1 MHITNQQGLPQALV
15 NAVSND
21 GYSKGGA
28 DFSVTE
34 LLQPPQKVQLERRY
48 ADQLSEDAADRIWSL
63 IGQVAHGILERASHD
78 DIHAIPEQRLGIDIT
93 GHGGEP
99 IHISGAM
106 DRVLIV
112 NDQGSAILQDYKVTT
127 SYAVAIEG
135 GAKSE
140 WVHQLNF
147 YAAILR
153 THGYRVDDIQ
163 VVAIYR
169 DWSKLEAK
177 RRPQDYPQQQ
187 VQVLQVPVW
196 KSDTALNMLRKR
208 VILHHE
214 NAKLADDHLKPCSDK
229 ERWTKPGQVAV
240 YKAGNKR
247 AARVV
252 NTANEAIDWMR
263 WRGLIPQHHGDEE
276 ADLLAGK
283 TRVGYYLEFR
293 PPRYVRC
300 ESYCAA
306 AAVCQQ
312 WKQDQKTLEEAA

>member
-1 MHITNQQGLPQALV
+1 MHVTNEQGLPQALV
-15 NAVSND
+15 SAVTND
-21 GYSKGGA
+21 SYSKGGA

-48 ADQLSEDAADRIWSL
+48 DDQLSEDAADRMWAL
-63 IGQVAHGILERASHD
+63 IGQVAHGILERASSD
-78 DIHAIPEQRLGIDIT
+78 DIHAIPEQRLGINIT
-93 GHGGEP
+93 LHNDET
-99 IHISGAM
+99 IRVSGAM

-112 NDQGSAILQDYKVTT
+112 NDQGSAVLQDYKVTT
-127 SYAVAIEG
+127 SYGVAIEG
-135 GAKSE
+135 GAKNE

-153 THGYRVDDIQ
+153 HHGYRIDDIQ

-169 DWSKLEAK
+169 DWSKMEAK
-177 RRPQDYPQQQ
+177 RRPQEYPQHQ

-196 KSDTALNMLRKR
+196 GDDEAFNMLRKR
-208 VILHHE
+208 AILHHE
-214 NAKLADDHLKPCSDK
+214 NAKVMDAQLKPCTDE
-229 ERWTKPGQVAV
+229 ERWAKPGQVAV

-252 NTANEAIDWMR
+252 NTVQDAVDWMV
-263 WRGLIPQHHGDEE
+263 WRKIAPNNDIDGL
-276 ADLLAGK
+276 AALARGEK
-283 TRVGYYLEFR
+283 RYGYYLEFR

-300 ESYCAA
+300 ENYCAA

-312 WKQDQKTLEEAA
+312 WRAQQAELEDAE